1 MKHDSITRLQTQ
13 APVCLG
19 VRIRRS
25 VSCASSL
32 PIGSP
37 EPEIFRPGPRPMKAL
52 SGNRT
57 AVRESRTAPNE
68 SSTISATA

>member
-1 MKHDSITRLQTQ
+1 MKHNSITRLQTQ

-19 VRIRRS
+19 IRIRRS
-25 VSCASSL
+25 ASGASSL

-37 EPEIFRPGPRPMKAL
+37 DPEVSRPGPRPMKAL

-57 AVRESRTAPNE
+57 AVRGSRTAPE